1 MTFLLSSP
9 VLMVM
14 AMSDAP
20 LDPRSITSLD
30 VLLNDLKIG
39 MIVRT
44 PGDFNAFSFE
54 GRYRQTGGFPVLSL
68 SFRAAHGG
76 LRKDPKPVARALPPF
91 FANLLPEDKLREAM
105 EKHHSGSVRAGNDF
119 DLLAALGSD
128 LPGAVRIVPSEGTVV
143 RNVGLTT
150 PRPKARFSLAGVQ
163 MKLSVIKNTGK
174 GGGLTIPLGDQQG
187 SYIAKFPS
195 TSFPGVSEN
204 EFANLALAEA
214 IGMDAPE
221 RELVEQS
228 QFEGIPEEFET
239 LSDGKVLL
247 VKRFDRVAG
256 GERVHI
262 EDFAQVF
269 GVYPSRKYQGAAYHD
284 IAAAL
289 GVAVSPAA
297 ALEFVRRLAL
307 AALTGNGD
315 MHLKNWSLI
324 YYGKGDKP
332 ALAPVYD
339 VLSTVP
345 YIPSDAMALS
355 LACERP
361 FKAMNAQRWKV
372 FAHRARLPEAA
383 VLKAVTET
391 VERVNQSWW
400 SLPERAVL
408 PDRVL
413 ERVDAHIKLMSP
425 ILGTCAD

>member
-30 VLLNDLKIG
+30 VLLNDLKVG
-39 MIVRT
+39 VIVRT

-54 GRYRQTGGFPVLSL
+54 ESYRQTGGFPVLSL

-76 LRKDPKPVARALPPF
+76 LRKDPKPVARALPSF

-119 DLLAALGSD
+119 DLLATLGSD
-128 LPGAVRIVPSEGTVV
+128 LPGAVRIVPSEGSVV
-143 RNVGLTT
+143 CNEGLT
-150 PRPKARFSLAGVQ
+150 PSRPKARFSLTGVQ
-163 MKLSVIKNTGK
+163 IKLSVIKNTGK
-174 GGGLTIPLGDQQG
+174 GGGLTIALGDEQG

-195 TSFPGVSEN
+195 TSFPSVSEN

-214 IGMDAPE
+214 IGMDVPE

-256 GERVHI
+256 GERIHI

-269 GVYPSRKYQGAAYHD
+269 GVYPSRKYEGASYHD
-284 IAAAL
+284 IAVAI
-289 GVAVSPAA
+289 GVAVSSAS

-307 AALTGNGD
+307 AVLTGNGD

-324 YYGKGDKP
+324 YYGKGNKP

-345 YIPSDAMALS
+345 YNPSDAMALS
-355 LACERP
+355 LAGERP

-413 ERVDAHIKLMSP
+413 ERIDAHIKLMSP
-425 ILGTCAD
+425 ILGTCAN

>member
-30 VLLNDLKIG
+30 VLLNDLKVG

-54 GRYRQTGGFPVLSL
+54 ESYRQTGGFPVLSL

-76 LRKDPKPVARALPPF
+76 LRKDPKPVARALPSF

-105 EKHHSGSVRAGNDF
+105 ERHHSGSVRAGNDF

-128 LPGAVRIVPSEGTVV
+128 LPGAVRIVPSEGSVV
-143 RNVGLTT
+143 CNEGLT
-150 PRPKARFSLAGVQ
+150 PSRPKARFSLAGVQ

-174 GGGLTIPLGDQQG
+174 GGGLTIPLGDEQG

-195 TSFPGVSEN
+195 TSFPAVSEN

-214 IGMDAPE
+214 VGMDVPE

-239 LSDGKVLL
+239 MSDGKVLL

-256 GERVHI
+256 GERIHI

-269 GVYPSRKYQGAAYHD
+269 GVYPSRKYEGASYHD
-284 IAAAL
+284 IAVAI
-289 GVAVSPAA
+289 GVAVSSAA
-297 ALEFVRRLAL
+297 AIEFVRRLAL
-307 AALTGNGD
+307 AVLTGNGD

-324 YYGKGDKP
+324 YYGKGNKP

-355 LACERP
+355 LAGERP

-383 VLKAVTET
+383 VLKAVTGT

-400 SLPERAVL
+400 SLPERAVV

-413 ERVDAHIKLMSP
+413 ERIDAHIKLMSP
-425 ILGTCAD
+425 ILGTCAN